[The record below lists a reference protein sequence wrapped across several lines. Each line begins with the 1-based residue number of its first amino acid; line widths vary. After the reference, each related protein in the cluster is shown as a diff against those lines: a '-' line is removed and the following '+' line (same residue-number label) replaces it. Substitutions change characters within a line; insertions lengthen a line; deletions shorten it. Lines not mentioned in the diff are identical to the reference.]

1 MVLLVRKEKAISH
14 FSDLRHK
21 PIAVPKGLFMTACQ
35 LWLDTCLMREG
46 ILNPQMFFSIVKEVQ
61 KPSQAVLQVFFQQ
74 AEACIVNR
82 SAFHMM
88 VELNPQVGKKL
99 MPIVASP
106 GIPGGIVCVRR
117 DLDEQDKKTITDTIT
132 SMHTNPQ
139 GKQLLT
145 FFRKKKL
152 VPFKVEYL
160 SAIEDLV
167 KEHRD
172 LHERLVKKGP

>member
-1 MVLLVRKEKAISH
+1 M
-14 FSDLRHK
+14 
-21 PIAVPKGLFMTACQ
+21 G
-35 LWLDTCLMREG
+35 EG
-46 ILNPQMFFSIVKEVQ
+46 ILNPQTFFSIVKEVQ
-61 KPSQAVLQVFFQQ
+61 KPSQGVLQVFFQQ

-82 SAFHMM
+82 NTFNIMT
-88 VELNPQVGKKL
+88 ELNPQVGKEI
-99 MPIVASP
+99 MPVFASP
-106 GIPGGIVCVRR
+106 GIPGGVVSLRV
-117 DLDEQDKKTITDTIT
+117 DLDQRNKKTITDTLT

-160 SAIEDLV
+160 NAIEDLV

-172 LHERLVKKGP
+172 LHERLVKKGQ